1 MAGKILKKGDVKA
14 KVGEQAR
21 TRPGAEMLPD
31 SGGIVHRRV
40 MDAGEEAAKILE
52 KADGEA
58 GRVRKEAEV
67 VLAEARAKAA
77 QEVKRG
83 YAEGETKG
91 LAQVTEKLM
100 AVERLREEFYTNA
113 ESDVVNLVLDI
124 AEKIVGRMVRENPEM
139 IRSVVRQA
147 LERSLGD
154 RITVRVNPEDYKSL
168 MESDH
173 DFREVLD
180 RTKRLSFRE
189 DEAISKGG
197 CIVETEVGTID
208 GQLETQMAAIK
219 KALMA

>member
-14 KVGEQAR
+14 KMGEQAR

-40 MDAGEEAAKILE
+40 IDAGEEAAKILA

-58 GRVRKEAEV
+58 GRVRKEAEA

-100 AVERLREEFYTNA
+100 AVERLREEFYNNA

-124 AEKIVGRMVRENPEM
+124 AEKIVGRLVRENPEM
-139 IRSVVRQA
+139 IKSVVRQA

>member
-40 MDAGEEAAKILE
+40 MDAGEEAAKILA

-58 GRVRKEAEV
+58 GRVRKEAEA
-67 VLAEARAKAA
+67 VLAEARARAA